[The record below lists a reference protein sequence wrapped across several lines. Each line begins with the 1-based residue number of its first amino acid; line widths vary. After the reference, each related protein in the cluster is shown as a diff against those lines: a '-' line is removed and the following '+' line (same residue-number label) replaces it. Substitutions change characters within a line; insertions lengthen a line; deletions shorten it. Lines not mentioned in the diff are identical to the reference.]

1 MKSKKSYNLS
11 IPFICIFFLLNISDN
26 VYSQFTCSSNNTC
39 PGNLVGQVTFANKTG
54 TTTGRWTLNDI
65 IYNGLADQKFEVTDT
80 AAYKFTNG
88 NLTNTG
94 GGTYAIV
101 SNPSTVNGPLGTP
114 LMNDNTDGVF
124 LFRPNDNANYFARY
138 IITGLNKKGDYCV
151 KIKMRNAAA
160 HLDCNQSLYAHIQFR
175 SIAGIGLSGQGV
187 TGGVWN
193 RTSCNATKSGTWDG
207 NNQSYGLM
215 FDEDVAEYDINFH
228 IGSDN
233 ANNLNDNGFSIY
245 FKSDQQ
251 GANDVWGIDEID
263 VYGCITQ
270 QISSSNGAQI
280 CQGTPTVLTAMGIG
294 STTDAYEWRIGNSTG
309 TVLAST
315 SNTLSDAPAAATTYW
330 VKCIRT
336 GFTLTTTITPVN
348 CCGPTGLFTVP
359 KVCETITVD
368 GIIDTIATE
377 KVWNVAPW
385 VNVDGTKSA
394 PIGAGNHDCPG
405 NGVQEAPAGKWKT
418 VYDNSNIY
426 FFFVVFDDN
435 PSNTYPDNQYYWM
448 DGVEIYL
455 KDAAGNAK
463 QFGAGYSATSS
474 LGYGNLAG
482 TTHKIVKSATY
493 WCLEVS
499 IPLAANNI
507 DVTKGFISL
516 EAAINQSK
524 DGTACRAAQICTWTA
539 SAGFYSSTS
548 QYHVAPLSNC
558 ASIVASEDTL
568 CSGGSTT
575 LSTQLTTVYNKPT
588 YTWQSSATGATG
600 SFTDITPSPGST
612 NSVTISPPGT
622 IFYRAINDGVATC
635 PVKIIFPNLN
645 IGASSNATS
654 FCPGST
660 MTLTG
665 TTTETGVQW
674 GWKKGTTF
682 NTSTFISGYTLSNDV
697 TKKVYSKTFASGDE
711 GNYYFVVFKNGC
723 GPNFPLIISLTSSPT
738 ITATGA
744 NRCGAGTVNLTATA
758 SSGTINWYTAASGG
772 TSIGTGS
779 PWTTPSISK
788 DSTFYAEAADGSC
801 VSATRASAVA
811 KINTTPTIT
820 AVGNSRNGSGTLDLT
835 ATASS
840 GTINWYTAASGG
852 TSIGTGSPWT
862 TPNISST
869 TTYYAE
875 AVDGLCVSATRAS
888 AIAVIG
894 TFPTITAKG
903 DSICG
908 TGTITLTAVASSGII
923 NWYTTATG
931 GTSIGTG
938 SPWTTP
944 SISTTTTYY
953 AEAVD
958 GTQISITRAS
968 AVATIK
974 TIPNITATGS
984 TVCSGSSANLSASNG
999 TNYSWNTG
1007 STTNPLIVS
1016 PSINTTYTVTGT
1028 NDGCSNTAQAVVIV
1042 EKNPTVNVGQDVN
1055 ECFSNPSPNVTLT
1068 ESGGDAIKWK
1078 WSTSATTQTINVSP
1092 SSTTNYIVTGTDGN
1106 NCSNTDEIQIIV
1118 APIPKAA
1125 IFIENDKVNINTQ
1138 IQFTDK
1144 SQNAS
1149 SWIWNFGDGTN
1160 ISTDQ
1165 NPLHTFTKKNEHDS
1179 VTLIVSS
1186 SQNCKDTSSLIISII
1201 NPSNIFLPSAFSP
1214 NGDGHNDF
1222 YFVLGEMKSM
1232 KLNIYNQWGILV
1244 FSTNSQTSGWDG
1256 KYKGVEQPEGNYSY
1270 IFEAIDNEGNTV
1282 HLNGLIALLR

>member
-1 MKSKKSYNLS
+1 
-11 IPFICIFFLLNISDN
+11 
-26 VYSQFTCSSNNTC
+26 
-39 PGNLVGQVTFANKTG
+39 VG
-54 TTTGRWTLNDI
+54 
-65 IYNGLADQKFEVTDT
+65 Y
-80 AAYKFTNG
+80 
-88 NLTNTG
+88 
-94 GGTYAIV
+94 
-101 SNPSTVNGPLGTP
+101 
-114 LMNDNTDGVF
+114 
-124 LFRPNDNANYFARY
+124 
-138 IITGLNKKGDYCV
+138 
-151 KIKMRNAAA
+151 
-160 HLDCNQSLYAHIQFR
+160 
-175 SIAGIGLSGQGV
+175 
-187 TGGVWN
+187 
-193 RTSCNATKSGTWDG
+193 NATTAWS
-207 NNQSYGLM
+207 
-215 FDEDVAEYDINFH
+215 
-228 IGSDN
+228 
-233 ANNLNDNGFSIY
+233 
-245 FKSDQQ
+245 
-251 GANDVWGIDEID
+251 
-263 VYGCITQ
+263 
-270 QISSSNGAQI
+270 AQ
-280 CQGTPTVLTAMGIG
+280 
-294 STTDAYEWRIGNSTG
+294 N
-309 TVLAST
+309 
-315 SNTLSDAPAAATTYW
+315 
-330 VKCIRT
+330 
-336 GFTLTTTITPVN
+336 
-348 CCGPTGLFTVP
+348 
-359 KVCETITVD
+359 
-368 GIIDTIATE
+368 
-377 KVWNVAPW
+377 
-385 VNVDGTKSA
+385 
-394 PIGAGNHDCPG
+394 
-405 NGVQEAPAGKWKT
+405 
-418 VYDNSNIY
+418 
-426 FFFVVFDDN
+426 
-435 PSNTYPDNQYYWM
+435 
-448 DGVEIYL
+448 
-455 KDAAGNAK
+455 K
-463 QFGAGYSATSS
+463 Q
-474 LGYGNLAG
+474 
-482 TTHKIVKSATY
+482 ATY
-493 WCLEVS
+493 WQAEAA
-499 IPLAANNI
+499 IDITANNI
-507 DVTKGFISL
+507 DISKGYLKL
-516 EAAINQSK
+516 EIGINQIK
-524 DGTACRAAQICTWTA
+524 DGCACRAAQLYTWKADNYYGTNNN
-539 SAGFYSSTS
+539 TNL
-548 QYHVAPLSNC
+548 HIAPLSDC
-558 ASIVASEDTL
+558 ASAIASEDTL
-568 CSGGSTT
+568 CSGGSTI
-575 LSTQLTTVYNKPT
+575 LSTQLTTVNNSPI
-588 YTWQSSATGATG
+588 YTWQSSPTGATG
-600 SFTDITPSPGST
+600 SFTDITPSPGPT

-654 FCPGST
+654 FCPGAT

-682 NTSTFISGYTLSNDV
+682 NTSTFISGYTLSSDV
-697 TKKVYSKTFASGDE
+697 TKQVYSKTFASGDE

-744 NRCGAGTVNLTATA
+744 NRCGTGTVNLTATA

-801 VSATRASAVA
+801 VSATRATAVA
-811 KINTTPTIT
+811 KINATPTIT
-820 AVGNSRNGSGTLDLT
+820 AVGNSRNGAGTVDLT

-875 AVDGLCVSATRAS
+875 AVDGSCVSTTRAS

-923 NWYTTATG
+923 NWYTTTTG

-944 SISTTTTYY
+944 SISNTTTYY

-984 TVCSGSSANLSASNG
+984 TVWSGSSANLSASNG
-999 TNYSWNTG
+999 TDYSWNTG

-1042 EKNPTVNVGQDVN
+1042 EKNPTVNAGQDVN

-1078 WSTSATTQTINVSP
+1078 WSTGSTTQTINVSP

-1149 SWIWNFGDGTN
+1149 SWIWDFGDGTN

-1201 NPSNIFLPSAFSP
+1201 IPSNIFLPSAFSP